1 MQYLTSGLIL
11 SHLFS
16 LTHARPGSEEVI
28 HDDASPALG
37 RLNDERPPRI
47 GARRAAR
54 TRHLS
59 ESLQGSCR

>member
-11 SHLFS
+11 SNLFS
-16 LTHARPGSEEVI
+16 FTHTRPDSEEVI
-28 HDDASPALG
+28 HDDAPPAPG